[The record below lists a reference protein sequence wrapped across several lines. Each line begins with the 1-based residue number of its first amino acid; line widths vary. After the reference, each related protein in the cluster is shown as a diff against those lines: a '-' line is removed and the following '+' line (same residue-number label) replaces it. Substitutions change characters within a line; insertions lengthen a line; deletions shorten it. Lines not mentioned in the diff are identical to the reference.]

1 MPPWV
6 IMICIGKL
14 LGLMTT
20 PPPSKVG
27 GSHTRPINE
36 ALDANATLAQL
47 LQRLKEAEARL
58 VTVREVL
65 PPGLRAH
72 VRTGVLDETGW
83 NLLVPNGAVAA
94 KLRQCLPA
102 IEQALLVRGWKPTS
116 VRVKVQSERA

>member
-1 MPPWV
+1 
-6 IMICIGKL
+6 
-14 LGLMTT
+14 MTY
-20 PPPSKVG
+20 PPPSQAG
-27 GSHTRPINE
+27 GPHTRPITE
-36 ALDANATLAQL
+36 ALDANATLANL

-58 VTVREVL
+58 VTVREAL

-72 VRTGVLDETGW
+72 VRSGALDETGW

-116 VRVKVQSERA
+116 LRVKVQSERS